1 MWNCNWLVSK
11 SFNIKI
17 CNKYIDRKD
26 FDHTQR
32 EAGSFPINL
41 SDKVSSLIKSEM
53 KDVYVKKHAKL
64 FKEWF
69 RGNIANLNKCYYTDK
84 RQNNFDEYVKV
95 ISINSLMYDNYEQ
108 NKGKG
113 CEDTNK
119 WIQGTE
125 WWYNKHNY
133 SQKFAK
139 LTAYDDKMTYLINL
153 IHIAYISYNVYWFVK
168 EKSYPIID
176 EFMDYLSLF
185 L

>member
-11 SFNIKI
+11 NYNIKI

-32 EAGSFPINL
+32 EAGSFRIIL
-41 SDKVSSLIKSEM
+41 SDKVSNLIKSEM
-53 KDVYVKKHAKL
+53 KDAYVKMHVKL
-64 FKEWF
+64 FKKWF

-95 ISINSLMYDNYEQ
+95 ISINSLMYDIYEQ
-108 NKGKG
+108 NKSKG

-133 SQKFAK
+133 SQKKKKKAIH
-139 LTAYDDKMTYLINL
+139 LLMNL
-153 IHIAYISYNVYWFVK
+153 WIIYHFFVK
-168 EKSYPIID
+168 TWIIYVILY
-176 EFMDYLSLF
+176 YLWILCTLSTHQSKI
-185 L
+185 